1 MASTKTS
8 IPIETLQVL
17 TPGTQAMLDR
27 LVLQSGWNQTP
38 RDWAI
43 FLRQG
48 SVYCARDA
56 HGRIMASG
64 AVLPMGDNV
73 AWISMILVAPDARG
87 KGLGSAVFSYCLRNV
102 QASGRTA
109 YLDATPDGER
119 IYTQFGFKP
128 TFRLTR
134 WQRDALTTAMPA
146 KVLHEH
152 CDMETIAAMDARA
165 LGAPR
170 SAVLADFLARQDTSC
185 LCSDAGFAIVRCG
198 RIAHQIGP
206 LLALNETGAVEL
218 VKRAAQSLT
227 AKIFVDV
234 LDERASLRQYILADG
249 FLPQRSFVRMK
260 LGDKPLC
267 GQSSLIHAIAGP
279 EFG

>member
-8 IPIETLQVL
+8 ISIETLDGL

-43 FLRQG
+43 FLRHG

-56 HGRIMASG
+56 NGRIIASG
-64 AVLPMGDNV
+64 AVLPMGENV
-73 AWISMILVAPDARG
+73 AWISMILVAPDVRG
-87 KGLGSAVFSYCLRNV
+87 KGLGSAVFSHCLTSVR
-102 QASGRTA
+102 ASGRTA

-119 IYTQFGFKP
+119 IYRQFGFEP

-134 WQRDALTTAMPA
+134 WQRDALPTAMPA

-152 CDMETIAAMDARA
+152 CNIEAIAAMDARA

-170 SAVLADFLARQDTSC
+170 SAVLADFLTRQDTSC
-185 LCSDAGFAIVRCG
+185 LCSDAGFAIVRRG
-198 RIAHQIGP
+198 RMAHQIGP
-206 LLALNETGAVEL
+206 LLALNETGAVDL
-218 VKRAAQSLT
+218 MKRATQSLPE
-227 AKIFVDV
+227 KLFVDV
-234 LDERASLRQYILADG
+234 LDERASLCQDILADG
-249 FLPQRSFVRMK
+249 FVPQRSFVRMK